1 MSKKKSKP
9 APTGNTAPL
18 GRLPQTKHVPNSQ
31 VGSGDGFVKRNIN
44 ILLPILIAILT
55 WLFYKTCLENQLTN
69 WDDPGYIKDNAL
81 IKDIS
86 SEGLKNIFT
95 TSTMGNY
102 HPLTILSYAL
112 EYSFVRLDPW
122 LYHLD
127 SVLLHILVTV
137 LVYWF
142 ALLLTKRP
150 IAAAI
155 TALLF
160 GLHPMHV
167 ESVAWLAGR
176 KDVVYGTFY
185 MAACITYVFYL
196 RTGGTKRWL
205 WYAGTGVLYIC
216 SLLGKPVAV
225 VLPVTLLL
233 IDYFEQRKL
242 NFRLLLEKV
251 PLLLISVGFGY
262 KSIIDQKS
270 FGSLDTQDVAFNGLE
285 RIALGGYAL
294 ITYLWKAI
302 IPVGLSNFYPYPLK
316 TEGGTLSAVYYLYPL
331 CAIAIIA
338 VMVWM
343 YKRRQ
348 TAVVFGS
355 MFFLVNIALLLQF
368 IPVGG
373 AILADRYTYIPYLGL
388 FFMAG
393 WAVSGFFEPVGDRRI
408 GNILLIVVC
417 GYSVVLGYLTNE
429 RCKVWYDTTSLWR
442 DEIEKEPLRAPNAW
456 NNLGFNYFN
465 KYNESVDPAARKIYY
480 DSAFYLLKRAIE
492 LQPTFVNPHISMGEL
507 LRSEGKFPEAKAYY
521 YKALSM
527 KTTDESGNAYLGL
540 AIIYAITHNFDSSG
554 ICFKLA
560 LNLKPYFPE
569 AHSNFGNFYDMTGKP
584 DSALVQYG
592 IAIEQN
598 PDMYAPHLNRG
609 RLLTR
614 LGRIDEALKDFE
626 VALQL
631 NPENGEVIY
640 ARSYCYARKGNRAQA
655 LRDIETAISLGF
667 RQVDNNYYQSMKGR

>member
-1 MSKKKSKP
+1 MSKQKNKP
-9 APTGNTAPL
+9 VPTGKIPAQQKQPH
-18 GRLPQTKHVPNSQ
+18 GKPVPKAVQ
-31 VGSGDGFVKRNIN
+31 PSGDSFIKRNIN
-44 ILLPILIAILT
+44 LLLPIALAVVT
-55 WLFYKTCLENQLTN
+55 WLFYRACLDNQLTN

-86 SEGLKNIFT
+86 SEGLNNIFT

-102 HPLTILSYAL
+102 HPLTILSYAI

-127 SVLLHILVTV
+127 SLLLHIAVTI

-142 ALLLTKRP
+142 VLLLAKRP
-150 IAAAI
+150 VAAAI

-176 KDVVYGTFY
+176 KDVVYGVFY
-185 MAACITYVFYL
+185 MAACITYILYL
-196 RTGGTKRWL
+196 RAGGTKKWL
-205 WYAGTGVLYIC
+205 WYAGTVVLYLC

-233 IDYFEQRKL
+233 IDYFEKRKL
-242 NFRLLLEKV
+242 HVWMFADKLLL
-251 PLLLISVGFGY
+251 LGMSVYFGL
-262 KSIIDQKS
+262 K
-270 FGSLDTQDVAFNGLE
+270 SLDDQEKFLALDTLDVNFSKLE
-285 RIALGGYAL
+285 RLALGGYAL

-302 IPVGLSNFYPYPLK
+302 VPVGLANFYPYPMK
-316 TEGGTLSAVYYLYPL
+316 APGSSLSAVYYLYSL
-331 CAIAIIA
+331 GA
-338 VMVWM
+338 VALIVFLVLMF
-343 YKRRQ
+343 RQ
-348 TAVVFGS
+348 KKYVVVFGS

-393 WAVSGFFEPVGDRRI
+393 WGISVFFEQG
-408 GNILLIVVC
+408 GNRNLGNMALTGILA
-417 GYSVVLGYLTNE
+417 YSMILGYLTNE

-442 DEIEKEPLRAPNAW
+442 DLIEKEPVRAPNAW

-465 KYNESVDPAARKIYY
+465 KYNESVDPQERRVYY
-480 DSAFYLLKRAIE
+480 DSAYFLLKRAIE
-492 LQPTFVNPHISMGEL
+492 LQPTFVNPYISIGEL

-527 KTTDESGNAYLGL
+527 EKTAESSNAYLGL
-540 AIIYAITHNFDSSG
+540 AIIYAISHNFDSSG
-554 ICFKLA
+554 TCFKLA
-560 LNLKPYFPE
+560 LETRPYFPE

-584 DSALVQYG
+584 DSALVEYG
-592 IAIEQN
+592 IALQQN

-614 LGRIDEALKDFE
+614 MNRIDEALQDFE
-626 VALQL
+626 MALQL
-631 NPENGEVIY
+631 NPGNGEVYY
-640 ARSYCYARKGNRAQA
+640 ARSFCYQKKGNSVQA
-655 LRDIETAISLGF
+655 LKDIMEARRLGF
-667 RQVDNNYYQSMKGR
+667 TQIDPNYYRAVGGR

>member
-1 MSKKKSKP
+1 MSKNKNRPVPAGKTVPQGTPQQKKHSH
-9 APTGNTAPL
+9 GL
-18 GRLPQTKHVPNSQ
+18 E
-31 VGSGDGFVKRNIN
+31 DGPKEGFLLRNIN
-44 ILLPILIAILT
+44 VLLPLGIAIIT
-55 WLFYKTCLENQLTN
+55 WLFYKTCLENQFTN

-86 SEGLKNIFT
+86 AEGLKNIFT

-102 HPLTILSYAL
+102 HPLTILSYAI
-112 EYSFVRLDPW
+112 EYSYVRLDPW
-122 LYHLD
+122 LYHLN
-127 SVLLHILVTV
+127 SVLLHLLITV
-137 LVYWF
+137 LVYRF
-142 ALLLTKRP
+142 THLLTKRTV
-150 IAAAI
+150 AAAI

-176 KDVVYGTFY
+176 KDVVYGLFY
-185 MAACITYVFYL
+185 MASCITYIFYV
-196 RTGGTKRWL
+196 RAGGTKRWL

-233 IDYFEQRKL
+233 IDYIEKRKPEIK
-242 NFRLLLEKV
+242 LLLEKI
-251 PLLLISVGFGY
+251 PLFIISVGFGY
-262 KSIIDQKS
+262 KSIIDQKN
-270 FGSLDTQDVAFNGLE
+270 FGSLDTQDVAFNWLE

-294 ITYLWKAI
+294 ITYLWKAVV
-302 IPVGLSNFYPYPLK
+302 PVGLSNFYPYPLK
-316 TEGGTLSAVYYLYPL
+316 AEGSTLSAVYYLYPL
-331 CAIAIIA
+331 CAVAI
-338 VMVWM
+338 VGVLVWM
-343 YKRRQ
+343 YKRKH
-348 TAVVFGS
+348 TVVVFGS

-393 WAVSGFFEPVGDRRI
+393 WAVSGFFEPGGNKQL
-408 GNILLIVVC
+408 GNIVLIAVL
-417 GYSVVLGYLTNE
+417 GYSAVLGYLTNE
-429 RCKVWYDTTSLWR
+429 RCKVWYDTTTLWR

-465 KYNESVDPAARKIYY
+465 KYNESVNPTERKIYY

-560 LNLKPYFPE
+560 LSLKPYFPE

-592 IAIEQN
+592 LAIEQN

-626 VALQL
+626 IALQL
-631 NPENGEVIY
+631 NPDNGEVVY
-640 ARSYCYARKGNRAQA
+640 ARSFCYARKGNKAQA
-655 LRDIETAISLGF
+655 LKDIETAISLGF